1 MSASVEE
8 KDLSRQKRHVVDIKN
23 TFSLLLLSV
32 LDSIWRTGIVLERET
47 VLDCP
52 SLVAENDSR
61 TYLDDQIVNNEC
73 SVRQK
78 LKTENN
84 YSRYKKSNLHYSR
97 GITPKR
103 VTSGRAYRDM
113 VWHLSYVMGSIRG

>member
-32 LDSIWRTGIVLERET
+32 LDSVLDSIWRTGIVVERET

-52 SLVAENDSR
+52 SL
-61 TYLDDQIVNNEC
+61 T
-73 SVRQK
+73 
-78 LKTENN
+78 KTEVFN
-84 YSRYKKSNLHYSR
+84 YPENLKYE
-97 GITPKR
+97 
-103 VTSGRAYRDM
+103 
-113 VWHLSYVMGSIRG
+113 

>member
-32 LDSIWRTGIVLERET
+32 LDSVLDSIWRTGIVLERET

-52 SLVAENDSR
+52 SLLIA
-61 TYLDDQIVNNEC
+61 
-73 SVRQK
+73 
-78 LKTENN
+78 
-84 YSRYKKSNLHYSR
+84 
-97 GITPKR
+97 
-103 VTSGRAYRDM
+103 
-113 VWHLSYVMGSIRG
+113 LSALFQREI

>member
-32 LDSIWRTGIVLERET
+32 LDSVLDSIWRTGIVLERET

-52 SLVAENDSR
+52 SLNMR
-61 TYLDDQIVNNEC
+61 WTLTIQLIGRN
-73 SVRQK
+73 R
-78 LKTENN
+78 
-84 YSRYKKSNLHYSR
+84 KS
-97 GITPKR
+97 
-103 VTSGRAYRDM
+103 
-113 VWHLSYVMGSIRG
+113 

>member
-32 LDSIWRTGIVLERET
+32 LDSIWRTDIVLERET

-52 SLVAENDSR
+52 SLIH
-61 TYLDDQIVNNEC
+61 TH
-73 SVRQK
+73 
-78 LKTENN
+78 T
-84 YSRYKKSNLHYSR
+84 
-97 GITPKR
+97 GI
-103 VTSGRAYRDM
+103 
-113 VWHLSYVMGSIRG
+113 